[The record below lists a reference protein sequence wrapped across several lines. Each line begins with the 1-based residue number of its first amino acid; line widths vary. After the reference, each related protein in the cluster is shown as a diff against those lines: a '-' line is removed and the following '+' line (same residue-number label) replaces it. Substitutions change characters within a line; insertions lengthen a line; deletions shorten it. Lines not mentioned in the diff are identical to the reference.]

1 VIKWRQEIKLTYK
14 RKVFTLLHHP
24 RAVFR
29 RYQKKLYWTLL
40 RIPFPANEED
50 YDRHWNYISFK
61 DKVVL
66 DFGADYGS
74 TAYFFHSKGAK
85 KIVAVE
91 GLPSYYARLLDNAGK
106 WNYVIPV
113 NRRIRTS
120 DDIDSLIKQFKPDI
134 VKMDIEGAEVNL
146 LHCNSLKDVKDWLIE
161 AHTKNLRDLIVK
173 RFSEL
178 GFNIVKDLHFLSND
192 LPSGWILVIS
202 DDKV

>member
-1 VIKWRQEIKLTYK
+1 MQKFKLTLK

-29 RYQKKLYWTLL
+29 RYKNKLYWKVMH
-40 RIPFPANEED
+40 IPFPAYEED
-50 YDRHWNYISFK
+50 YNKHWNYISFK

-66 DFGADYGS
+66 DLGADYGS

-91 GLPSYYARLLDNAGK
+91 GLPSYYAKLSDNARK
-106 WNYVIPV
+106 WKYVFPV
-113 NRRIRTS
+113 NKWIKS
-120 DDIDSLIKQFKPDI
+120 SEDIDSLIKQFKPDI
-134 VKMDIEGAEVNL
+134 VKIDIEGAEINL
-146 LHCNSLKDVKDWLIE
+146 IHCNFLKDVKEWLIE
-161 AHTKNLRDLIVK
+161 AHAKNLHELIIK

-178 GFNIVKDLHFLSND
+178 GFNVVKDLHFLSND

-202 DDKV
+202 DNKV